1 MVNAVKVVFG
11 EYVENSKKEKYR
23 DGEMVV
29 WVDDDNDLCLSVK
42 IGKEIK
48 MIFMA
53 PEMLNGLVMLAMR
66 RQHEATEMEKVAS
79 ETEKAE
85 MLAV

>member
-1 MVNAVKVVFG
+1 MKVVFG

-23 DGEMVV
+23 DGAMVV
-29 WVDDDNDLCLSVK
+29 WIDDDNDLCLSVK
-42 IGKEIK
+42 VGKEIK

-53 PEMLNGLVMLAMR
+53 PELLNGLVMLAVR
-66 RQHEATEMEKVAS
+66 KQHEATETEKAAS